1 MANGLRFGK
10 FQIANH
16 LNFAICHL
24 PFEFV
29 FSLWYGRDP
38 SPVPRRLMKA
48 PSRDTLSP
56 RERAVSDVSDPPPR
70 NRPKGGAPLR
80 LWWRALSV
88 KRPQAI
94 LALLSL
100 MVGAAVISMLL
111 NLYGGVR
118 RKMTQEFRGYGA
130 NVVLAPG
137 SSASFTP
144 TDEMVSSPRP
154 CHPERS
160 EGSLQFRAD
169 ASASGNC
176 GDSSPAKGG
185 GLRMTGSPDSPTNEG
200 NRGWGGTM
208 DQAVLN
214 SVHEIVRQGQGFAA
228 LPVLYVVVRLERI
241 PADPRSPDFVNVVAV
256 GTDLAAMIRMNPG
269 WRETHVAQAL
279 LPATGTDAS
288 HAAGAGKSA
297 RATTLE
303 CVVGSHLASRL
314 RIAAGDTI
322 HLGPLAPF
330 NTGGA
335 AAAVDCRL
343 DSVLK
348 TGSSEEDQVFL
359 PLGELQKVMGM
370 TGRISLIQ
378 LRLEGD
384 TREIE
389 RSIREMSKALPGVD
403 IRPIRQIVY
412 SEGRVLG
419 VIRWFLL
426 AVTGLILVIIVI
438 CLTATM
444 TAIALERRKDI
455 GVMKALGASDFGVMK
470 LFLAEGAALGATGGC
485 IGFVIGSFWALG
497 LAHRLFG
504 VTLNV
509 LWWTL
514 PLVCGLATLLAL
526 VAAVFLVGVV
536 RTTQPAVVLK
546 GD

>member
-1 MANGLRFGK
+1 MNRGK
-10 FQIANH
+10 
-16 LNFAICHL
+16 
-24 PFEFV
+24 
-29 FSLWYGRDP
+29 
-38 SPVPRRLMKA
+38 
-48 PSRDTLSP
+48 
-56 RERAVSDVSDPPPR
+56 
-70 NRPKGGAPLR
+70 KGGAPLR

-144 TDEMVSSPRP
+144 TDELVSSPRP

-169 ASASGNC
+169 ASGNGNC

-185 GLRMTGSPDSPTNEG
+185 GLRMTGSNSPDSPTNEG
-200 NRGWGGTM
+200 NKGWGGTM

-214 SVHEIVRQGQGFAA
+214 SVHEIVRQGQGTAA
-228 LPVLYVVVRLERI
+228 LAVLYVVVRLERI
-241 PADPRSPDFVNVVAV
+241 PADPLSPDFVNVVAV

-279 LPATGTDAS
+279 LPAASTDAS
-288 HAAGAGKSA
+288 RAAAAGKSA

-314 RIAAGDTI
+314 RIAEGDTI
-322 HLGPLAPF
+322 HLGPLASF

-335 AAAVDCRL
+335 TAAVDCRL

-359 PLGELQKVMGM
+359 PLGELQEVMGM

-378 LRLEGD
+378 LRLDGG

-403 IRPIRQIVY
+403 VRPIRQIVY

-526 VAAVFLVGVV
+526 AAAVFLVGVV
-536 RTTQPAVVLK
+536 RATQPAVVLK